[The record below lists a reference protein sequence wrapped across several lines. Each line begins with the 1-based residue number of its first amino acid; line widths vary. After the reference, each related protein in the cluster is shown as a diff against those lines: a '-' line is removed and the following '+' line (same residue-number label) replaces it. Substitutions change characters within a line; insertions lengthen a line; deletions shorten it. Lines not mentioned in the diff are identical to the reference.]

1 MTNKAGGGALTFISL
16 TQAITPYLSSYSTH
30 ATPTPNAS
38 VDGARP
44 VLRQST
50 LSASVMRPEWPR
62 YSRFEDCCYHKS
74 HAVGAVSPHLV
85 VQAVLNSAHLL
96 ITRHFISDYWYR
108 DLSDK

>member
-1 MTNKAGGGALTFISL
+1 MPHQRQMPPLT
-16 TQAITPYLSSYSTH
+16 A
-30 ATPTPNAS
+30 
-38 VDGARP
+38 P
-44 VLRQST
+44 VQFFDNHH
-50 LSASVMRPEWPR
+50 SVMRPVWPR

-74 HAVGAVSPHLV
+74 LQVAVGAVSPHLV

>member
-1 MTNKAGGGALTFISL
+1 MPHQRQMPPLT
-16 TQAITPYLSSYSTH
+16 A
-30 ATPTPNAS
+30 
-38 VDGARP
+38 P
-44 VLRQST
+44 VQYFDNHH
-50 LSASVMRPEWPR
+50 SASVMRPVWPR